1 VRNNPLFGVLV
12 EFDVGLGRCGLD
24 SGTAC
29 VALATKIQQMPG
41 LKFRG
46 LMLYS
51 GNIWGSEAERQ
62 SIAAQVSER
71 VRRVL
76 QAFVDM
82 PVEIVPGGSTPGAF
96 LSQQIR

>member
-1 VRNNPLFGVLV
+1 
-12 EFDVGLGRCGLD
+12 
-24 SGTAC
+24 
-29 VALATKIQQMPG
+29 
-41 LKFRG
+41 
-46 LMLYS
+46 MLYS

-76 QAFVDM
+76 QAFVEAHM